1 MAVLSFL
8 ESMKL
13 AEKYGIEFAPYFYA
27 RNGKE
32 LESAGR
38 KIGFPAAIKLVSS
51 TISHKTDV
59 GGVVLNIRSIAEA
72 KRAFSKLR
80 KLGGFE
86 GVVVQK
92 MLKGKEI
99 IIGGK
104 QDEQFGP
111 TILFGMGGIFVEVF
125 RDYSIR
131 ICPITGKDAKEMVR
145 EIKGFKLLEGYRG
158 KPGVNIKAVER
169 ELFKVSRMLMKEK
182 RIKEMDFNPLMATR
196 QGVIAVDARV
206 VI

>member
-1 MAVLSFL
+1 MAVLSL
-8 ESMKL
+8 VESMKL

-27 RNGKE
+27 RNEKE
-32 LESAGR
+32 LESACG
-38 KIGFPAAIKLVSS
+38 KIGFPAAIKLVSN

-59 GGVVLNIRSIAEA
+59 GGVVLNIKSIAEA
-72 KRAFSKLR
+72 KRAFLQLR

-104 QDEQFGP
+104 QDAQFGP

-131 ICPITGKDAKEMVR
+131 ICPITSKDAKEMVR
-145 EIKGFKLLEGYRG
+145 EIKSFKLLEGYRG
-158 KPGVNIKAVER
+158 KAGVDIKAVEK
-169 ELFKVSRMLMKEK
+169 ELLKVSRMLMKEK
-182 RIKEMDFNPLMATR
+182 RIKEMDFNPLMATER
-196 QGVIAVDARV
+196 GVIAVDARIV
-206 VI
+206 V

>member
-1 MAVLSFL
+1 MAVLSFP

-27 RNGKE
+27 RNEKE

-38 KIGFPAAIKLVSS
+38 KIGFSAAIKLVSS

-72 KRAFSKLR
+72 KRAFAQLR

-104 QDEQFGP
+104 QDMQFGP
-111 TILFGMGGIFVEVF
+111 TILFGLGGIFVEVF

-131 ICPITGKDAKEMVR
+131 ICPITQKDASEMVN
-145 EIKGFKLLEGYRG
+145 EIRGHKLLSGYRG
-158 KPGVNIKAVER
+158 KAGVDIRAIEN
-169 ELFKVSRMLMKEK
+169 ELLKVSRMLMQEK
-182 RIKEMDFNPLMATR
+182 GIKELDIN
-196 QGVIAVDARV
+196 
-206 VI
+206 